1 MLLVEYGV
9 LAWRAL
15 LHGSGSQMCVCV
27 SCVVGVCCF
36 HLGFLVLLG
45 GCVCVCVCVCL
56 FVCVCVSVFVCMYAC
71 VYVSMCLCVY
81 VCASVCVCV
90 SVCVSVCDV
99 STIQLAVV

>member
-15 LHGSGSQMCVCV
+15 LHGSGSQMCVC
-27 SCVVGVCCF
+27 
-36 HLGFLVLLG
+36 LVLLG
-45 GCVCVCVCVCL
+45 CVVSIWGSWFCWAGVCVCLCVCL
-56 FVCVCVSVFVCMYAC
+56 FVCVRVSVFVCMYAC

-81 VCASVCVCV
+81 VCASVCVCLCVCV
-90 SVCVSVCDV
+90 SVCVCDV